1 MYVLCPT
8 GMYEK
13 SHSIQALD
21 VGEIT
26 EVERAPKIRDL
37 VRRVPGAGQE
47 QARVINRL
55 YTAETG
61 TKQVT

>member
-1 MYVLCPT
+1 ML
-8 GMYEK
+8 
-13 SHSIQALD
+13 SITDNCGKNHLIQG
-21 VGEIT
+21 VGVNKIR